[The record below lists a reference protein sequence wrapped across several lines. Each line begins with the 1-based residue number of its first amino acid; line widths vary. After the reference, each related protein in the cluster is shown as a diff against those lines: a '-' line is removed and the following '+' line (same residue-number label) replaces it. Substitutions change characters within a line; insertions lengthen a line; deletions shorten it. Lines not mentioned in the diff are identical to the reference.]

1 MLRHGQG
8 LCGMT
13 RGFQQAP
20 MSGIRLQREGENVAF
35 PRALRV
41 SSPARTTARKCGA
54 GEPPPRP
61 SDRGRLHGGLDEGE
75 RADSGRST
83 RRGGQ
88 RATQP
93 PERPIRLQRTIFCG
107 KRTPG
112 DFSSHETKTHEN
124 MQIPSNLASLVDEG
138 LIDEVVRPLMSGK
151 EAVVFLVRSGGELR
165 VAKVYKDA
173 QNRSFKNRA
182 AYTEG
187 RKVRNSR
194 DQRAMDKRSRHGRAQ
209 DEAAWRSTEVDMI
222 YRLRGAGVRVPT
234 PYQAI
239 DGVLVMELVVDA
251 DGSPAP
257 RLAETSL
264 DRDQATWVYHRLI
277 GEVVRMLCA
286 GVVHGDLSDFNV
298 LMSADGPVIIDFPQ
312 SVDAARNQNARKL
325 LLRDVDNLHRFLAR
339 FVPEQ
344 RRPAYGEEMWE
355 LYASSALTPETR
367 LTGRHRVSERR
378 VDTRAVLDLIGD
390 ANHDE
395 RKRRERQGI
404 SMRGAPKT
412 AQSPAPAP
420 EGRTTEGRT
429 TDPRDRPR
437 QAERPAAHAGNGGG
451 PRPQQHGAGQRPQNA
466 GPDRRQQHAGNAP
479 ARRPP
484 QHPSGQ
490 PPVQYEARQ
499 RPQQH
504 GPDHRP
510 AQHAT
515 AQRPAQ
521 HQAAHR
527 PQHHEAPHRPQHQAA
542 HRPQHHHEAPHRPQ
556 HHEASHTPEQ
566 HQATQGPPQQGE
578 PQAASRPRRRVVIS
592 VSTSDRRSG
601 TRRNP

>member
-1 MLRHGQG
+1 
-8 LCGMT
+8 
-13 RGFQQAP
+13 
-20 MSGIRLQREGENVAF
+20 
-35 PRALRV
+35 
-41 SSPARTTARKCGA
+41 
-54 GEPPPRP
+54 
-61 SDRGRLHGGLDEGE
+61 
-75 RADSGRST
+75 
-83 RRGGQ
+83 
-88 RATQP
+88 
-93 PERPIRLQRTIFCG
+93 
-107 KRTPG
+107 
-112 DFSSHETKTHEN
+112 

-165 VAKVYKDA
+165 VAKVYKEA
-173 QNRSFKNRA
+173 HNRSFKNRA

-187 RKVRNSR
+187 RRVRNSR

-222 YRLRGAGVRVPT
+222 YRLRDAGVRVPT
-234 PYQAI
+234 PYHAI
-239 DGVLVMELVVDA
+239 DGVLVMEMVADA
-251 DGSPAP
+251 DGYPAP

-339 FVPEQ
+339 FAPER

-355 LYASSALTPETR
+355 LYASSALTPDTR

-404 SMRGAPKT
+404 SMRGAPET
-412 AQSPAPAP
+412 AESPAPAP
-420 EGRTTEGRT
+420 EAPTTGGRTA
-429 TDPRDRPR
+429 DPRDRPR
-437 QAERPAAHAGNGGG
+437 QAERPAAHAGNGDGR
-451 PRPQQHGAGQRPQNA
+451 RPQQHGPGQRPHNA
-466 GPDRRQQHAGNAP
+466 GPDQRQPYAGNAP
-479 ARRPP
+479 AQRPP

-504 GPDHRP
+504 APDHRP
-510 AQHAT
+510 ARHAT

-527 PQHHEAPHRPQHQAA
+527 PQHHEAPQ
-542 HRPQHHHEAPHRPQ
+542 RPQ
-556 HHEASHTPEQ
+556 HHEAPQRPQHHEAPQRPQHHEAPQRPQQ
-566 HQATQGPPQQGE
+566 HQAMQGPPQEGE

>member
-1 MLRHGQG
+1 
-8 LCGMT
+8 
-13 RGFQQAP
+13 
-20 MSGIRLQREGENVAF
+20 
-35 PRALRV
+35 
-41 SSPARTTARKCGA
+41 
-54 GEPPPRP
+54 
-61 SDRGRLHGGLDEGE
+61 
-75 RADSGRST
+75 
-83 RRGGQ
+83 
-88 RATQP
+88 
-93 PERPIRLQRTIFCG
+93 
-107 KRTPG
+107 
-112 DFSSHETKTHEN
+112 
-124 MQIPSNLASLVDEG
+124 MQIPSSLTSLVDEG

-165 VAKVYKDA
+165 VAKVYKEA

-222 YRLRGAGVRVPT
+222 YRLRSAGVRVPT

-239 DGVLVMELVVDA
+239 DGVFVMELVADA

-264 DRDQATWVYHRLI
+264 DRDQAMWVYHRLI

-312 SVDAARNQNARKL
+312 SVDAASNQNARKL
-325 LLRDVDNLHRFLAR
+325 LLRDVDNLHRFVTR

-344 RRPAYGEEMWE
+344 RRAAYGEEMWE

-390 ANHDE
+390 ANYDE

-404 SMRGAPKT
+404 SMRGAPKA
-412 AQSPAPAP
+412 AQSPAPAAEAP
-420 EGRTTEGRT
+420 TTEGRT

-451 PRPQQHGAGQRPQNA
+451 PRPQQHGPGQRPQNA
-466 GPDRRQQHAGNAP
+466 GPDRRQQYAGNAP
-479 ARRPP
+479 AQRPP

-504 GPDHRP
+504 GPDQRP

-521 HQAAHR
+521 HQTAQRPQHHEAPHRPQHHEASQRPQHHEASHRPQHHEASHRPQHHEASHRPQHHEATHR
-527 PQHHEAPHRPQHQAA
+527 PQHHEAPHRPQHHEAPQ
-542 HRPQHHHEAPHRPQ
+542 RPQHHEAPHRPQ
-556 HHEASHTPEQ
+556 HHEASQRPQ
-566 HQATQGPPQQGE
+566 HHEAPQRPQHHEAPQRPQHHEAPQGPPQQGE
-578 PQAASRPRRRVVIS
+578 PDAASRPRRRVVIS
-592 VSTSDRRSG
+592 VSTNDRRSS

>member
-1 MLRHGQG
+1 
-8 LCGMT
+8 
-13 RGFQQAP
+13 
-20 MSGIRLQREGENVAF
+20 
-35 PRALRV
+35 
-41 SSPARTTARKCGA
+41 
-54 GEPPPRP
+54 
-61 SDRGRLHGGLDEGE
+61 
-75 RADSGRST
+75 
-83 RRGGQ
+83 
-88 RATQP
+88 
-93 PERPIRLQRTIFCG
+93 
-107 KRTPG
+107 
-112 DFSSHETKTHEN
+112 
-124 MQIPSNLASLVDEG
+124 MQIPSNLTSLVDEG

-165 VAKVYKDA
+165 VAKVYKEA

-222 YRLRGAGVRVPT
+222 YRLRDAGVRVPT
-234 PYQAI
+234 PYHAI
-239 DGVLVMELVVDA
+239 DGVLVMELVADA

-312 SVDAARNQNARKL
+312 SVDAAKNQNAKKL
-325 LLRDVDNLHRFLAR
+325 LLRDVDNLHRFLTR

-344 RRPAYGEEMWE
+344 RRAAYGEEMWE
-355 LYASSALTPETR
+355 LYANSALTPETR

-390 ANHDE
+390 ANYDE

-420 EGRTTEGRT
+420 EAPTTEGRT

-451 PRPQQHGAGQRPQNA
+451 RRPQQHGPGQRPQNA
-466 GPDRRQQHAGNAP
+466 GPDQRQQYAGNAP
-479 ARRPP
+479 AQRPP
-484 QHPSGQ
+484 QHPSRQ
-490 PPVQYEARQ
+490 PPVQYEATQ

-521 HQAAHR
+521 QKAAQR
-527 PQHHEAPHRPQHQAA
+527 PQHHEAPHRPQ
-542 HRPQHHHEAPHRPQ
+542 HHEAPHRPQ
-556 HHEASHTPEQ
+556 HHEASHRPQHHEASHRPQHHEASHRPQHHEAPHRPQHHEASHRPQHHEASQRPQHHEASQRPQQ
-566 HQATQGPPQQGE
+566 HQAMQGPPQQGE
-578 PQAASRPRRRVVIS
+578 PQAALRPRRRVVIS
-592 VSTSDRRSG
+592 VSTSDWRSG

>member
-1 MLRHGQG
+1 
-8 LCGMT
+8 
-13 RGFQQAP
+13 
-20 MSGIRLQREGENVAF
+20 
-35 PRALRV
+35 
-41 SSPARTTARKCGA
+41 
-54 GEPPPRP
+54 
-61 SDRGRLHGGLDEGE
+61 
-75 RADSGRST
+75 
-83 RRGGQ
+83 
-88 RATQP
+88 
-93 PERPIRLQRTIFCG
+93 
-107 KRTPG
+107 
-112 DFSSHETKTHEN
+112 

-173 QNRSFKNRA
+173 QHRSFKNRA

-222 YRLRGAGVRVPT
+222 YRLRDAGVRVPT
-234 PYQAI
+234 PYHVI
-239 DGVLVMELVVDA
+239 DGVLVMELVADA

-264 DRDQATWVYHRLI
+264 DRDQATWVYHRLM

-312 SVDAARNQNARKL
+312 SVDAAKNQNAKRL
-325 LLRDVDNLHRFLAR
+325 LLRDVDNLHRFLTR
-339 FVPEQ
+339 FVPEH
-344 RRPAYGEEMWE
+344 RRAAYGEEMWE

-367 LTGRHRVSERR
+367 LTGRYRVSERR

-390 ANHDE
+390 ANYDE
-395 RKRRERQGI
+395 RRRRERQGI

-412 AQSPAPAP
+412 AQSPAPEAP
-420 EGRTTEGRT
+420 TTEGRT
-429 TDPRDRPR
+429 SDPRDRPR
-437 QAERPAAHAGNGGG
+437 QAERPAAHARNGGG
-451 PRPQQHGAGQRPQNA
+451 PRPQQHGSGQRPQNA
-466 GPDRRQQHAGNAP
+466 GPDQRQRYAGNAP
-479 ARRPP
+479 AQRPP

-504 GPDHRP
+504 GPDQRL

-521 HQAAHR
+521 RQSAQR
-527 PQHHEAPHRPQHQAA
+527 PQHHEAPR
-542 HRPQHHHEAPHRPQ
+542 RPQ
-556 HHEASHTPEQ
+556 HHEAPQRPQHHEAPQRPQHHEAPQRPQQ
-566 HQATQGPPQQGE
+566 HQARQEPPQQGE

-601 TRRNP
+601 TRRNPS